1 MGMAAVK
8 YWVIDND
15 ALHEANGDESEEYG
29 DLLGLAGRLAVG
41 DGVLRALYDSVSQ
54 SANIVALGRVQSVDP
69 NDGTAAIYW
78 QSVVFA
84 ITPGPNGRR
93 HWEEKPYFM
102 LNSDRALAYELPPK
116 FATAFDDRDRLG
128 ASAPTEELAER
139 ALDPIGNKQV
149 DDECRHLDGY
159 PIDIL
164 NLSNRGRNC
173 MKRAGIS
180 TVGELTLRTEA
191 ELLIIPNLGVGLL
204 NEIQTELQRFK
215 TTLSTGNWERPPS
228 VQLKSR
234 QGCLQNG
241 PSEDDDPIQL
251 LELGDSLIALLERN
265 EIRRVAQLV
274 AHSREELGMI
284 PGLGELKLL
293 RIEAA
298 LESSGWRLGDVG
310 SFLEGRNEFR
320 AGLAEQI
327 RREAEHK
334 RQEDESERREATILV
349 WPLVSRGLSVEQI
362 VESTLLSRNA
372 VVEARTAWMSEKR
385 SAGASLQQIG
395 DAVGLSRE
403 RVRQLLER
411 AGLPSF
417 RETRAQRDLEE
428 VLQAER
434 LRGLILDIAKF
445 MPGSSVGKIARE
457 MGVSESVVRHHL
469 TRMGT
474 KLVCELRPSK
484 TAKKWS
490 NEQLLDVLR
499 IASTKST
506 PLTVTA
512 YNALVTQK
520 QVEGPTGQVFYMRFG
535 SWLEACEVAG
545 IQSGERVRNK
555 YTRAW
560 LNVDLEAL
568 VVEFLFSIE
577 RDGSFVDFQAWLRER
592 PDSPSTATVRNR
604 LGTWNEMKRNA
615 IEQIVASGR
624 LTELLDVCE

>member
-69 NDGTAAIYW
+69 NDGTAAIDW

-128 ASAPTEELAER
+128 SSAPTEEL
-139 ALDPIGNKQV
+139 
-149 DDECRHLDGY
+149 
-159 PIDIL
+159 
-164 NLSNRGRNC
+164 
-173 MKRAGIS
+173 
-180 TVGELTLRTEA
+180 
-191 ELLIIPNLGVGLL
+191 
-204 NEIQTELQRFK
+204 
-215 TTLSTGNWERPPS
+215 
-228 VQLKSR
+228 
-234 QGCLQNG
+234 
-241 PSEDDDPIQL
+241 
-251 LELGDSLIALLERN
+251 
-265 EIRRVAQLV
+265 
-274 AHSREELGMI
+274 EE
-284 PGLGELKLL
+284 E
-293 RIEAA
+293 
-298 LESSGWRLGDVG
+298 V
-310 SFLEGRNEFR
+310 
-320 AGLAEQI
+320 
-327 RREAEHK
+327 RREAA
-334 RQEDESERREATILV
+334 SLV
-349 WPLVSRGLSVEQI
+349 WPLISRGFSVGQI
-362 VESTLLSRNA
+362 VESTQLSRGA
-372 VVEARTAWMSEKR
+372 VVEARTAWVVEKR
-385 SAGASLQQIG
+385 GDGASLQQIAN
-395 DAVGLSRE
+395 AVGITRQ
-403 RVRQLLER
+403 RVSQLLR
-411 AGLPSF
+411 GVGLTGASEA
-417 RETRAQRDLEE
+417 RTRLRDQGRLEE
-428 VLQAER
+428 ALQAEK
-434 LRGLILDIAKF
+434 LRGLIRDVAKS
-445 MPGSSVGKIARE
+445 MPGLGVDEVARE
-457 MGVSESVVRHHL
+457 LGVSQSVVRRHL
-469 TRMGT
+469 TRMGS
-474 KLVCELRPSK
+474 KLVCDTLRSGQK
-484 TAKKWS
+484 AIWS

-512 YNALVTQK
+512 YDALVTQK

-535 SWLEACEVAG
+535 SWLEACEAAG
-545 IQSGERVRNK
+545 VQSGERVRGN
-555 YTRAW
+555 YTRSW

-577 RDGSFVDFQAWLRER
+577 HDGSFGDFQSWLRER
-592 PDSPSTATVRNR
+592 PDSPSVATVRNR